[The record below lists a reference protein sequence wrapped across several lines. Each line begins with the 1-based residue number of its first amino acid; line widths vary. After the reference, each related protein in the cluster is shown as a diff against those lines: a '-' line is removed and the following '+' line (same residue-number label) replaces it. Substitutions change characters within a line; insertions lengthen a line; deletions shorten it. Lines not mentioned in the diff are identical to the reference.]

1 MSTNMNF
8 GPEWMRGTLPK
19 RANNLESSRSISPTA
34 PISGSA
40 TKSASSHHPAIQRQH
55 SILDGL
61 TVLDQNSVLGPS
73 SSYIGQDDQHDN
85 PYKYSKEF
93 MLSLFKPYALP
104 VEIERHEYV
113 VVEDCQQP
121 LAKVELTEHEKKLL
135 SGPAHSNLSR
145 KRADI
150 VADTSADGRSLRN
163 KSEFANSPTIEKD
176 ASSTRFGLNRAK
188 GRQSE
193 NVTSAS
199 MAGELQ
205 DTDSASLRSSQ
216 PSAQGLNQSDDRYQ
230 DHANSANWNQL
241 STSHDPHFD
250 ESSVLSVLD
259 EGKGSS
265 NGMFDPPS
273 STLKGAGHLN
283 DRFNSLSL
291 GSSSFGGNIGVDM
304 GGKVDSPHSFASST
318 PLGDLRKAPEQYQ
331 WYYRDPTGLV
341 QGPFEAQDMHDWYKA
356 GFFSQ
361 TLLIRREDEVSFEP
375 LAAFI
380 RKIGDEDKPFLV
392 PYSPQSQTSVR
403 TPLDFGMQQQSRML
417 EDPFLRSP
425 FGIAG
430 QFGSQPPLQHQSDM
444 LLQQQLSGSHLGGL
458 GGLGGNFFQ
467 QRPTSAQSPSG
478 LLGSYGNFGSN
489 LFSPPRESGMGSPWA
504 EVPPQ
509 VTPTRGS
516 AIGGADL
523 FGGNNLNPLLSPHRQ
538 TPTQQHNQLFTD
550 PAGQAG
556 FLDHSQRSLSQQQL
570 QHQQYM
576 QMLQQKQMFQQ
587 QQAEAMNASM
597 HHLHQRQQ
605 QQLQQQQTPSSTQQD
620 QIDSAP
626 NQSTPVMAASV
637 APAAE
642 KQAKKSGGF
651 NGWGSAPG
659 TPLFGG
665 ASWEP
670 LVSTPSRTL
679 VDDPFERRSAVQSPA
694 ISPPKQNKTLDISK
708 SDTADQQRRHV
719 EELLTENA
727 DVNILSSLSK
737 SENEI
742 TIQKAAPEVATPP
755 PKLPSVITAPAVK
768 PISLREI
775 QEEEMK
781 KQKEVAKQQQLS
793 AKAPSKPTGWG
804 ASTPWS
810 LSDDMPKGLS
820 LREIQELEAKEFEAR
835 KILEKQSAADLL
847 APNSPLFSTPSTM
860 SWGVVS
866 PGKQK
871 PATPSG
877 AAGAAP
883 WASTTAPKKTLRE
896 IQMEEEE
903 EARKAKVAQQQTAS
917 LASAVSQ
924 TSNIP
929 LGSATNSST
938 KGYAGIV
945 GNTGIRPHTP
955 TSSWTTVTGGR
966 ATKAPTASTSSSRSP
981 WDTVG
986 APKQSPSVVTNASAG
1001 SAAITKPATGE
1012 KKGPSEDFYRW
1023 CRQALK
1029 GLDSNVDS
1037 EDFMQML
1044 VAFPL
1049 DNSSVEIIQDM
1060 IYANST
1066 SLDGRRFADEFMKR
1080 RKADIAG
1087 KLDISNVMA
1096 SDDDTNAFKVV
1107 SKKKKFV
1114 KA

>member
-1 MSTNMNF
+1 MNF

-19 RANNLESSRSISPTA
+19 RVNNLESSRSNSPTA

-61 TVLDQNSVLGPS
+61 TVLDQNSVIGPS
-73 SSYIGQDDQHDN
+73 STYIGQDDQQDN

-93 MLSLFKPYALP
+93 MLNLFKPYALP

-113 VVEDCQQP
+113 VVEECQQP

-145 KRADI
+145 KRADN
-150 VADTSADGRSLRN
+150 VADTNADGRSLRN
-163 KSEFANSPTIEKD
+163 KGEFAPSPTSEKD
-176 ASSTRFGLNRAK
+176 ANSTRFGLNRAK
-188 GRQSE
+188 GQPSD
-193 NVTSAS
+193 NVASAS
-199 MAGELQ
+199 LTGEPQ
-205 DTDSASLRSSQ
+205 DIDPASLRSSQ
-216 PSAQGLNQSDDRYQ
+216 PLAQGLNQSDDRYQ
-230 DHANSANWNQL
+230 NHANSSNWSQL
-241 STSHDPHFD
+241 SSSHDAHFD

-259 EGKGSS
+259 EGKGGS
-265 NGMFDPPS
+265 NGVFDQPS
-273 STLKGAGHLN
+273 SMLKSTAHLN
-283 DRFNSLSL
+283 DRFNSMSL
-291 GSSSFGGNIGVDM
+291 GNSSFSSSIGVDM
-304 GGKVDSPHSFASST
+304 GSKVDSPHAFASST
-318 PLGDLRKAPEQYQ
+318 PLNDSRKAPEQYQ

-361 TLLIRREDEVSFEP
+361 TLLIRREDEISFEP
-375 LAAFI
+375 LAALI

-392 PYSPQSQTSVR
+392 PYSPQSQSSVR

-425 FGIAG
+425 FGIGG
-430 QFGSQPPLQHQSDM
+430 QFGSQPPLPHQSDM
-444 LLQQQLSGSHLGGL
+444 LLQQQLSASHLGGL

-467 QRPTSAQSPSG
+467 QRPTSAQSPSS

-489 LFSPPRESGMGSPWA
+489 LFGTPRESGMGSPWG
-504 EVPPQ
+504 EVPQQ
-509 VTPTRGS
+509 VNATRGS
-516 AIGGADL
+516 AIGGTDL

-538 TPTQQHNQLFTD
+538 TPTQQLNPMFTD

-556 FLDHSQRSLSQQQL
+556 FLDHSQRSLSQQQM

-597 HHLHQRQQ
+597 HHLHQQQQQQ
-605 QQLQQQQTPSSTQQD
+605 QQLQQQQSQSPTQQE
-620 QIDSAP
+620 QNDSTTSL
-626 NQSTPVMAASV
+626 STPATTASI

-642 KQAKKSGGF
+642 KKAKKSSGF

-679 VDDPFERRSAVQSPA
+679 AEDPFEKRSAVQSPA
-694 ISPPKQNKTLDISK
+694 ISPLKRNRTLDISK
-708 SDTADQQRRHV
+708 TDAVDQQRRQV
-719 EELLTENA
+719 EELLTETA
-727 DVNILSSLSK
+727 DVNIASSLLK
-737 SENEI
+737 SETEI
-742 TIQKAAPEVATPP
+742 ADQKADPEVASPP
-755 PKLPSVITAPAVK
+755 PRLPSVITAPVVK

-775 QEEEMK
+775 QEEELK
-781 KQKEVAKQQQLS
+781 KQKEVAKQQHFS
-793 AKAPSKPTGWG
+793 AKAPAKPTGWG
-804 ASTPWS
+804 SSTPWS
-810 LSDDMPKGLS
+810 LSDEAPKGLS
-820 LREIQELEAKEFEAR
+820 LREIQELEAKEFESR
-835 KILEKQSAADLL
+835 KNLEKQSAADMLDQS
-847 APNSPLFSTPSTM
+847 SPQFSTPSTM

-866 PGKQK
+866 PIKHR

-877 AAGAAP
+877 TSNAAP

-903 EARKAKVAQQQTAS
+903 EARKAKAAQQQAAS

-924 TSNIP
+924 AANTSH
-929 LGSATNSST
+929 GSAANSSG

-945 GNTGIRPHTP
+945 GNTGIRSHTP
-955 TSSWTTVTGGR
+955 TSSWTTVTSSR
-966 ATKAPTASTSSSRSP
+966 TTKAPTSSTSSSTRSP

-986 APKQSPSVVTNASAG
+986 APKQQASAVNNT
-1001 SAAITKPATGE
+1001 SASSTATLKAATGD

-1080 RKADIAG
+1080 RKADLAG
-1087 KLDISNVMA
+1087 KLDISNVVA

-1107 SKKKKFV
+1107 SKKKRFV

>member
-1 MSTNMNF
+1 M
-8 GPEWMRGTLPK
+8 L
-19 RANNLESSRSISPTA
+19 TA
-34 PISGSA
+34 G
-40 TKSASSHHPAIQRQH
+40 
-55 SILDGL
+55 
-61 TVLDQNSVLGPS
+61 N
-73 SSYIGQDDQHDN
+73 
-85 PYKYSKEF
+85 
-93 MLSLFKPYALP
+93 
-104 VEIERHEYV
+104 
-113 VVEDCQQP
+113 
-121 LAKVELTEHEKKLL
+121 
-135 SGPAHSNLSR
+135 
-145 KRADI
+145 
-150 VADTSADGRSLRN
+150 
-163 KSEFANSPTIEKD
+163 TI
-176 ASSTRFGLNRAK
+176 
-188 GRQSE
+188 
-193 NVTSAS
+193 
-199 MAGELQ
+199 
-205 DTDSASLRSSQ
+205 DSASVRSSQ
-216 PSAQGLNQSDDRYQ
+216 PLVQGLNHSDDRFQ

-241 STSHDPHFD
+241 SSSHDPHFD

-291 GSSSFGGNIGVDM
+291 GNSSFGGNIGIDM
-304 GGKVDSPHSFASST
+304 GGKIDSPRNFASST

-331 WYYRDPTGLV
+331 WYYRDPTGAV

-356 GFFSQ
+356 GFFTQ

-392 PYSPQSQTSVR
+392 PYSPQSQASVR
-403 TPLDFGMQQQSRML
+403 TPLDFGMQPQSRML

-425 FGIAG
+425 FGIGG
-430 QFGSQPPLQHQSDM
+430 QFGSQPPLPHQSDM
-444 LLQQQLSGSHLGGL
+444 LLQQQLPGSHLGGL

-478 LLGSYGNFGSN
+478 ILGSYGNFSSN
-489 LFSPPRESGMGSPWA
+489 LFSSPREPGMGSPWG

-509 VTPTRGS
+509 ISSTRGS
-516 AIGGADL
+516 AIGGGDL
-523 FGGNNLNPLLSPHRQ
+523 FGGSNLNPLLSPHRQ

-556 FLDHSQRSLSQQQL
+556 FLDHSQRSLSQQQM

-597 HHLHQRQQ
+597 HHLHQQ
-605 QQLQQQQTPSSTQQD
+605 QQLQQQQPQSSTQQD
-620 QIDSAP
+620 QVDNVP

-642 KQAKKSGGF
+642 KQAKKSSGF

-670 LVSTPSRTL
+670 LVSTPTRAL

-694 ISPPKQNKTLDISK
+694 ISPPKQNKSLDISK
-708 SDTADQQRRHV
+708 TDTADQQRRHV

-727 DVNILSSLSK
+727 DVNIASALSK
-737 SENEI
+737 SENEL
-742 TIQKAAPEVATPP
+742 TGQKEAPEVASPP
-755 PKLPSVITAPAVK
+755 PRLPSVITAPAVK

-775 QEEEMK
+775 QEEELKM
-781 KQKEVAKQQQLS
+781 QKEVAKQQQQT

-810 LSDDMPKGLS
+810 LSDDTPKGLS

-847 APNSPLFSTPSTM
+847 AQNPPLFSTPSTM

-871 PATPSG
+871 PATSVG
-877 AAGAAP
+877 AVGAAP

-917 LASAVSQ
+917 LASAISQ
-924 TSNIP
+924 TSNVP
-929 LGSATNSST
+929 HSSATNGSV

-945 GNTGIRPHTP
+945 GNTGIR
-955 TSSWTTVTGGR
+955 VCIQFR
-966 ATKAPTASTSSSRSP
+966 
-981 WDTVG
+981 
-986 APKQSPSVVTNASAG
+986 
-1001 SAAITKPATGE
+1001 
-1012 KKGPSEDFYRW
+1012 
-1023 CRQALK
+1023 L
-1029 GLDSNVDS
+1029 NVI
-1037 EDFMQML
+1037 MY
-1044 VAFPL
+1044 PC
-1049 DNSSVEIIQDM
+1049 
-1060 IYANST
+1060 
-1066 SLDGRRFADEFMKR
+1066 
-1080 RKADIAG
+1080 
-1087 KLDISNVMA
+1087 
-1096 SDDDTNAFKVV
+1096 
-1107 SKKKKFV
+1107 
-1114 KA
+1114 